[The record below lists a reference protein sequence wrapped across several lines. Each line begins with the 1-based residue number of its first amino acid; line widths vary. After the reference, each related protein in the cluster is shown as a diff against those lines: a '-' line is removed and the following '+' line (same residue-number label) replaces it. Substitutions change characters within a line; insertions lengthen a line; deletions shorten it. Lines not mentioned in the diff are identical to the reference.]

1 MDRRGRRD
9 TESGKGM
16 GIFAWGGIILI
27 AVVAFIIAYV
37 LYSNNLTRQAKNI
50 NNTQKIS
57 SAESNRLNMIEN
69 TEAAS
74 SSIGKSVNEL
84 EKETKN
90 TTNTENTNKMA
101 VNTSK
106 NEENKNQESKNE
118 NVDSNSK
125 NETEN
130 TTSKNESKNDE
141 KSENTESNNQ
151 SEEAK
156 DPSFAKP
163 VEGEKIKDYSRD
175 NLLYSTTLDEW
186 TTHLGIDFKAEKTD
200 IVKASADGKIKSVK
214 NDPRYGLTV
223 VIEHSNGFESIYS
236 NLLTSEFI
244 TVGEE
249 VKQGQTI
256 ATVGNTARFE
266 IADETHLH
274 FEIKQNGENVDPNI
288 YLK

>member
-9 TESGKGM
+9 ADSRKGGM
-16 GIFAWGGIILI
+16 LLTWGGIILI
-27 AVVAFIIAYV
+27 AVVAFIVAYA
-37 LYSNNLTRQAKNI
+37 LYSNNLSRQAKNI

-57 SAESNRLNMIEN
+57 STDNRMNMIGN

-84 EKETKN
+84 ESTTTN
-90 TTNTENTNKMA
+90 TTNSENTNKMA

-106 NEENKNQESKNE
+106 SEER
-118 NVDSNSK
+118 K
-125 NETEN
+125 NETTEKN
-130 TTSKNESKNDE
+130 DTTKNESTK
-141 KSENTESNNQ
+141 ENTSIEGVTNNEQ
-151 SEEAK
+151 VEKTK
-156 DPSFAKP
+156 DPTFLNP
-163 VEGEKIKDYSRD
+163 VDGEKIKDYSSD
-175 NLLYSTTLDEW
+175 NLVYSATLDEW
-186 TTHLGIDFKAEKTD
+186 TTHLGIDYKSEKTD
-200 IVKASADGKIKSVK
+200 IVKASADGKIKSIK

-223 VIEHSNGFESIYS
+223 VIEHANGFESVYS
-236 NLLTSEFI
+236 NLLTAEFI

>member
-9 TESGKGM
+9 ADSRKGVS
-16 GIFAWGGIILI
+16 FFTWGGIILI
-27 AVVAFIIAYV
+27 AVVAFIVAYV
-37 LYSNNLTRQAKNI
+37 LYSNNLSTQAKNI

-57 SAESNRLNMIEN
+57 STDNNRMNMIGN

-84 EKETKN
+84 ENTTKS
-90 TTNTENTNKMA
+90 TTNTEDTNKMA

-106 NEENKNQESKNE
+106 NEENKNLNNKNE
-118 NVDSNSK
+118 NNK
-125 NETEN
+125 NEKEEKPDSTKNNNVKENTATEN
-130 TTSKNESKNDE
+130 VTNVEQVE
-141 KSENTESNNQ
+141 KT
-151 SEEAK
+151 K
-156 DPSFAKP
+156 DPTFVNP
-163 VEGEKIKDYSRD
+163 VDGEKIKDYSSD
-175 NLLYSTTLDEW
+175 NLVYSVTLDEW
-186 TTHLGIDFKAEKTD
+186 TTHLGIDYKSEKTD
-200 IVKASADGKIKSVK
+200 IVKASADGKIKSIK

-223 VIEHSNGFESIYS
+223 VIEHTNGFESVYS
-236 NLLTSEFI
+236 NLLTAEFI

-274 FEIKQNGENVDPNI
+274 FEIKQNGESVDPNI

>member
-9 TESGKGM
+9 ADSRKSVSFLT
-16 GIFAWGGIILI
+16 WGGIILI
-27 AVVAFIIAYV
+27 AVVAFIVAYV
-37 LYSNNLTRQAKNI
+37 LYSNNLSTQAKNI

-57 SAESNRLNMIEN
+57 STDNNRMNMIEN

-84 EKETKN
+84 ENTTKS

-106 NEENKNQESKNE
+106 NEENKNLNNKNE
-118 NVDSNSK
+118 NNK
-125 NETEN
+125 NEKEEKPDATKNNNVKENTATEN
-130 TTSKNESKNDE
+130 VTNVEQVE
-141 KSENTESNNQ
+141 KT
-151 SEEAK
+151 K
-156 DPSFAKP
+156 DPTFVNP
-163 VEGEKIKDYSRD
+163 VDGEKIKDYSSD
-175 NLLYSTTLDEW
+175 NLVYSVTLDEW
-186 TTHLGIDFKAEKTD
+186 TTHLGIDYKSEKTD
-200 IVKASADGKIKSVK
+200 IVKASADGKIKSIK

-223 VIEHSNGFESIYS
+223 VIEHTNGFESVYS
-236 NLLTSEFI
+236 NLLTAEFI

-274 FEIKQNGENVDPNI
+274 FEIKQNGESVDPNI
-288 YLK
+288 YLR

>member
-9 TESGKGM
+9 ADSRKSVSFLT
-16 GIFAWGGIILI
+16 WGGIIFI
-27 AVVAFIIAYV
+27 AVVAFIVAYV
-37 LYSNNLTRQAKNI
+37 LYSNNLSTQAKNI

-57 SAESNRLNMIEN
+57 STDNNRMNMIEN

-84 EKETKN
+84 ENTTKS

-106 NEENKNQESKNE
+106 NEENKNLNNKNE
-118 NVDSNSK
+118 NNK
-125 NETEN
+125 NEKEEKPDATKNNNVKENTATEN
-130 TTSKNESKNDE
+130 VTNVEQVE
-141 KSENTESNNQ
+141 KT
-151 SEEAK
+151 K
-156 DPSFAKP
+156 DPTFVNP
-163 VEGEKIKDYSRD
+163 VDGEKIKDYSSD
-175 NLLYSTTLDEW
+175 NLVYSVTLDEW
-186 TTHLGIDFKAEKTD
+186 TTHLGIDYKSEKTD
-200 IVKASADGKIKSVK
+200 IVKASADGKIKSIK

-223 VIEHSNGFESIYS
+223 VIEHTNGFESVYS
-236 NLLTSEFI
+236 NLLTAEFI

-274 FEIKQNGENVDPNI
+274 FEIKQNGRKCRP
-288 YLK
+288 

>member
-9 TESGKGM
+9 ADSRKSVSFLT
-16 GIFAWGGIILI
+16 WGGIILI
-27 AVVAFIIAYV
+27 AVVAFIVAYV
-37 LYSNNLTRQAKNI
+37 LYSNNLSTQAKNI

-57 SAESNRLNMIEN
+57 STDNNRMNMIEN

-84 EKETKN
+84 ENTTKS

-106 NEENKNQESKNE
+106 NEENLNNKNE
-118 NVDSNSK
+118 NNK
-125 NETEN
+125 NEKEEKPDATKNNNVKENTATEN
-130 TTSKNESKNDE
+130 VTNVEQVE
-141 KSENTESNNQ
+141 KT
-151 SEEAK
+151 K
-156 DPSFAKP
+156 DPTFVNP
-163 VEGEKIKDYSRD
+163 VDGEKIKDYSSD
-175 NLLYSTTLDEW
+175 NLVYSVTLDEW
-186 TTHLGIDFKAEKTD
+186 TTHLGIDYKSEKTD
-200 IVKASADGKIKSVK
+200 IVKASADGKIKSIK

-223 VIEHSNGFESIYS
+223 VIEHTNGFESVYS
-236 NLLTSEFI
+236 NLLTAEFI

-274 FEIKQNGENVDPNI
+274 FEIKQNGESVDPNI
-288 YLK
+288 YLR

>member
-9 TESGKGM
+9 ADSRKGGM
-16 GIFAWGGIILI
+16 LLTWGGIILI
-27 AVVAFIIAYV
+27 AVVAFIVAYA
-37 LYSNNLTRQAKNI
+37 LYSNNLSRQAKNI

-57 SAESNRLNMIEN
+57 STDNRMNMIGN

-84 EKETKN
+84 ESTTTN
-90 TTNTENTNKMA
+90 TTNSENTNKMA

-106 NEENKNQESKNE
+106 SEER
-118 NVDSNSK
+118 K
-125 NETEN
+125 NETTEKN
-130 TTSKNESKNDE
+130 DTTKNESTK
-141 KSENTESNNQ
+141 ENTSTEGVTNNEQ
-151 SEEAK
+151 VEKTK
-156 DPSFAKP
+156 DPTFLNP
-163 VEGEKIKDYSRD
+163 VDGEKIKDYSSD
-175 NLLYSTTLDEW
+175 NLVYSATLDEW
-186 TTHLGIDFKAEKTD
+186 TTHLGIDYKSEKTD
-200 IVKASADGKIKSVK
+200 IVKAAADGKIKSIK

-223 VIEHSNGFESIYS
+223 VIEHTNGFESVYS
-236 NLLTSEFI
+236 NLLTAEFI

-249 VKQGQTI
+249 LKQGQTI

>member
-9 TESGKGM
+9 ADSRKG
-16 GIFAWGGIILI
+16 ISFFTWGGIILI
-27 AVVAFIIAYV
+27 AVVAFIVAYV
-37 LYSNNLTRQAKNI
+37 LYSNNLSTQAKNI

-57 SAESNRLNMIEN
+57 STDNNRMNMIGN

-84 EKETKN
+84 ENTTKS

-106 NEENKNQESKNE
+106 NEENKNLNNNNENNKNE
-118 NVDSNSK
+118 KEEKPDATKNNNVKENTA
-125 NETEN
+125 TEN
-130 TTSKNESKNDE
+130 VTNVEQVE
-141 KSENTESNNQ
+141 KT
-151 SEEAK
+151 K
-156 DPSFAKP
+156 DPTFVNP
-163 VEGEKIKDYSRD
+163 VDGEKIKDYSSD
-175 NLLYSTTLDEW
+175 NLVYSVTLDEW
-186 TTHLGIDFKAEKTD
+186 TTHLGIDYKSEKTD
-200 IVKASADGKIKSVK
+200 IVKASADGKIKSIK

-223 VIEHSNGFESIYS
+223 VIEHTNGFESVYS
-236 NLLTSEFI
+236 NLLTAEFI

-274 FEIKQNGENVDPNI
+274 FEIKQNGESVDPNI

>member
-9 TESGKGM
+9 VDSRKGVS
-16 GIFAWGGIILI
+16 FLTWGGIILI
-27 AVVAFIIAYV
+27 AVVAFIVAYV
-37 LYSNNLTRQAKNI
+37 LYSNNLSTQAKNI

-57 SAESNRLNMIEN
+57 STDNNRMNMIGN

-84 EKETKN
+84 EN
-90 TTNTENTNKMA
+90 TTKSTTNKENTNKMA

-106 NEENKNQESKNE
+106 NEENKNLNNKNE
-118 NVDSNSK
+118 NNENEKEEKPDATK
-125 NETEN
+125 NNNVKENTATEN
-130 TTSKNESKNDE
+130 VTNVEQVE
-141 KSENTESNNQ
+141 KT
-151 SEEAK
+151 K
-156 DPSFAKP
+156 DPTFVNP
-163 VEGEKIKDYSRD
+163 VDGEKIKDYSSD
-175 NLLYSTTLDEW
+175 NLVYSVTLDEW
-186 TTHLGIDFKAEKTD
+186 TTHLGIDYKSEKTD
-200 IVKASADGKIKSVK
+200 IVKASADGKIKSIK

-223 VIEHSNGFESIYS
+223 VIEHTNGFESVYS
-236 NLLTSEFI
+236 NLLTAEFI

-274 FEIKQNGENVDPNI
+274 FEIKQNGESVDPNI
-288 YLK
+288 YLR

>member
-1 MDRRGRRD
+1 MVSRGRSDSDSR
-9 TESGKGM
+9 KGVS
-16 GIFAWGGIILI
+16 FLTWGGIILI
-27 AVVAFIIAYV
+27 AVVAFIVAYV
-37 LYSNNLTRQAKNI
+37 LYSNNLSTQAKNI

-57 SAESNRLNMIEN
+57 STDNNRMNMIGN

-84 EKETKN
+84 ENTTKS

-106 NEENKNQESKNE
+106 NEENKNLNNKNE
-118 NVDSNSK
+118 NNK
-125 NETEN
+125 NEKEEKPDATKNNNVKEN
-130 TTSKNESKNDE
+130 TLNENVTNVEQVE
-141 KSENTESNNQ
+141 KT
-151 SEEAK
+151 K
-156 DPSFAKP
+156 DPTFVNP
-163 VEGEKIKDYSRD
+163 VDGEKIKDYSSD
-175 NLLYSTTLDEW
+175 NLVYSVTLDEW
-186 TTHLGIDFKAEKTD
+186 TTHLGIDYKSEKTD
-200 IVKASADGKIKSVK
+200 IVKASADGKIKSIK

-223 VIEHSNGFESIYS
+223 VIEHTNGFESVYS
-236 NLLTSEFI
+236 NLLTAEFI

-274 FEIKQNGENVDPNI
+274 FEIKQNGESVDPNI
-288 YLK
+288 YLR

>member
-9 TESGKGM
+9 ADSRKGGM
-16 GIFAWGGIILI
+16 LLTWGGIILI
-27 AVVAFIIAYV
+27 AVVAFIVAYA
-37 LYSNNLTRQAKNI
+37 LYSNNLSRQAKNI

-57 SAESNRLNMIEN
+57 STDNRMNMIGN

-84 EKETKN
+84 ESTTTN
-90 TTNTENTNKMA
+90 TTNSENTNKMA

-106 NEENKNQESKNE
+106 SEER
-118 NVDSNSK
+118 K
-125 NETEN
+125 NETTEKN
-130 TTSKNESKNDE
+130 DTTKNESTK
-141 KSENTESNNQ
+141 ENTSTEGVTNNEQ
-151 SEEAK
+151 VEKTK
-156 DPSFAKP
+156 DPTFLNP
-163 VEGEKIKDYSRD
+163 VDGEKIKDYSSD
-175 NLLYSTTLDEW
+175 NLVYSATLDEW
-186 TTHLGIDFKAEKTD
+186 TTHLGIDYKSEKTD
-200 IVKASADGKIKSVK
+200 IVKASADGKIKSIK

-223 VIEHSNGFESIYS
+223 VIEHANGFESVYS
-236 NLLTSEFI
+236 NLLTAEFI

-274 FEIKQNGENVDPNI
+274 FEIKENGENVDPNI

>member
-9 TESGKGM
+9 ADSRKGVS
-16 GIFAWGGIILI
+16 FFTWGGIILI
-27 AVVAFIIAYV
+27 AVVAFIVAYV
-37 LYSNNLTRQAKNI
+37 LYSNNLSTQAKNI

-57 SAESNRLNMIEN
+57 SKDNRMNMIGN

-84 EKETKN
+84 ESTTTN
-90 TTNTENTNKMA
+90 TTNSENTNKMA

-106 NEENKNQESKNE
+106 SEER
-118 NVDSNSK
+118 K
-125 NETEN
+125 NETTEKN
-130 TTSKNESKNDE
+130 DTTKNESK
-141 KSENTESNNQ
+141 KENTSTEGVTNNEQ
-151 SEEAK
+151 VEKTK
-156 DPSFAKP
+156 DPTFLNP
-163 VEGEKIKDYSRD
+163 VDGEKIKDYSSD
-175 NLLYSTTLDEW
+175 NLVYSATLDEW
-186 TTHLGIDFKAEKTD
+186 TTHLGIDYKSEKTD
-200 IVKASADGKIKSVK
+200 IVKASADGKIKSIK

-223 VIEHSNGFESIYS
+223 VIEHANGFESVYS
-236 NLLTSEFI
+236 NLLTAEFI

>member
-9 TESGKGM
+9 ADSRKSVSFLT
-16 GIFAWGGIILI
+16 WGGIILI
-27 AVVAFIIAYV
+27 AVVAFIVAYV
-37 LYSNNLTRQAKNI
+37 LYSNNLSTQAKNI

-57 SAESNRLNMIEN
+57 STDNNRMNMIGN

-84 EKETKN
+84 ENTTKS

-106 NEENKNQESKNE
+106 NEENKNLNNKNE
-118 NVDSNSK
+118 NNK
-125 NETEN
+125 NEKEEKPDATKNNNVKENTATEN
-130 TTSKNESKNDE
+130 VTNVEQVE
-141 KSENTESNNQ
+141 KT
-151 SEEAK
+151 K
-156 DPSFAKP
+156 DPTFANP
-163 VEGEKIKDYSRD
+163 VDGEKIKDYSSD
-175 NLLYSTTLDEW
+175 NLVYSVTLDEW
-186 TTHLGIDFKAEKTD
+186 TTHLGIDYKSEKTD
-200 IVKASADGKIKSVK
+200 IVKASADGKIKSIK

-223 VIEHSNGFESIYS
+223 LIEHTNGFESVYS
-236 NLLTSEFI
+236 NLWTAEFI

-274 FEIKQNGENVDPNI
+274 FEIKQNGENVDANI
-288 YLK
+288 YLR

>member
-9 TESGKGM
+9 ADSRKGVS
-16 GIFAWGGIILI
+16 FFTWGGIILI
-27 AVVAFIIAYV
+27 ALVAFIVAYV
-37 LYSNNLTRQAKNI
+37 LYSNNLSTQAKNI

-57 SAESNRLNMIEN
+57 STDNNRMNMIGN
-69 TEAAS
+69 TEVAS

-84 EKETKN
+84 ENTTKS

-106 NEENKNQESKNE
+106 SEENKNLNNKNE
-118 NVDSNSK
+118 KEEKPDVTKNNNVKENTS
-125 NETEN
+125 TEN
-130 TTSKNESKNDE
+130 VTNVEQVEKTKDTTFVN
-141 KSENTESNNQ
+141 
-151 SEEAK
+151 
-156 DPSFAKP
+156 P
-163 VEGEKIKDYSRD
+163 VDGEKIKDYSSD
-175 NLLYSTTLDEW
+175 NLVYSVTLDEW
-186 TTHLGIDFKAEKTD
+186 TTHLGIDYKSEKTD
-200 IVKASADGKIKSVK
+200 IVKAAADGKIKSIK

-223 VIEHSNGFESIYS
+223 VIEHTNGFESVYS
-236 NLLTSEFI
+236 NLLTAEFI

-274 FEIKQNGENVDPNI
+274 FEIKRNGENVDPNI

>member
-9 TESGKGM
+9 ADSRKGVS
-16 GIFAWGGIILI
+16 FFTWGGIILI
-27 AVVAFIIAYV
+27 AVVAFIVAYV
-37 LYSNNLTRQAKNI
+37 LYSNNLSTQAKNI

-57 SAESNRLNMIEN
+57 STDNNRMNMIGN

-84 EKETKN
+84 ENTTKS
-90 TTNTENTNKMA
+90 TTNTEDTNKMA

-106 NEENKNQESKNE
+106 NEENKNLNNKNE
-118 NVDSNSK
+118 NNK
-125 NETEN
+125 NKKEEKPDATKNNNVKENTATEN
-130 TTSKNESKNDE
+130 VTNVEQVE
-141 KSENTESNNQ
+141 KT
-151 SEEAK
+151 K
-156 DPSFAKP
+156 DPTFVNP
-163 VEGEKIKDYSRD
+163 VDGEKIKDYSSD
-175 NLLYSTTLDEW
+175 NLVYSVTLDEW
-186 TTHLGIDFKAEKTD
+186 TTHLGIDYKSEKTD
-200 IVKASADGKIKSVK
+200 IVKASADGKIKSIK

-223 VIEHSNGFESIYS
+223 VIEHTNGFESVYS
-236 NLLTSEFI
+236 NLLTAEFI

-274 FEIKQNGENVDPNI
+274 FEIKQNGESVDPNI
-288 YLK
+288 YLR

>member
-9 TESGKGM
+9 ADSRKSVSFLT
-16 GIFAWGGIILI
+16 WGGIILI
-27 AVVAFIIAYV
+27 AVVAFIVAYV
-37 LYSNNLTRQAKNI
+37 LYSNNLSTQAKNI

-57 SAESNRLNMIEN
+57 STDNNRMNMIGN

-84 EKETKN
+84 ENTTKS

-106 NEENKNQESKNE
+106 NEENKNLNNKNE
-118 NVDSNSK
+118 NNK
-125 NETEN
+125 NEKEEKPDATKNNNVKENTATEN
-130 TTSKNESKNDE
+130 VTNVEQVE
-141 KSENTESNNQ
+141 KT
-151 SEEAK
+151 K
-156 DPSFAKP
+156 DPTFVNP
-163 VEGEKIKDYSRD
+163 VDGEKIKDYSSD
-175 NLLYSTTLDEW
+175 NLVYSVTLDEW
-186 TTHLGIDFKAEKTD
+186 TTHLGIDYKSEKTD
-200 IVKASADGKIKSVK
+200 IVKASADGKIKSIK

-223 VIEHSNGFESIYS
+223 VIEHTNGFESVYS
-236 NLLTSEFI
+236 NLLTAEFI

-274 FEIKQNGENVDPNI
+274 FEIKQNGESVDPNI

>member
-9 TESGKGM
+9 ADSRKGVS
-16 GIFAWGGIILI
+16 FFTWGGIILI
-27 AVVAFIIAYV
+27 AVVAFIVAYV
-37 LYSNNLTRQAKNI
+37 LYSNNLSTQAKNI

-57 SAESNRLNMIEN
+57 STDNNRMNMIGN

-84 EKETKN
+84 ENTTKS

-106 NEENKNQESKNE
+106 NEENKNLNNKNE
-118 NVDSNSK
+118 NNK
-125 NETEN
+125 NEKEEKPDATKNNNVKENTATEN
-130 TTSKNESKNDE
+130 VTNVEQVE
-141 KSENTESNNQ
+141 KT
-151 SEEAK
+151 K
-156 DPSFAKP
+156 DPTFVNP
-163 VEGEKIKDYSRD
+163 VDGEKIKDYSSD
-175 NLLYSTTLDEW
+175 NLVYSVTLDEW
-186 TTHLGIDFKAEKTD
+186 TTHLGIDYKSEKTD
-200 IVKASADGKIKSVK
+200 IVKASADGKIKSIK

-223 VIEHSNGFESIYS
+223 VIEHTNGFESVYS
-236 NLLTSEFI
+236 NLLTAEFI

-274 FEIKQNGENVDPNI
+274 FEIKQNGESVDPNI

>member
-9 TESGKGM
+9 ADSRKGVS
-16 GIFAWGGIILI
+16 FFTWGGIILI
-27 AVVAFIIAYV
+27 AVVAFIVAYV
-37 LYSNNLTRQAKNI
+37 LYSNNLSTQAKNI

-57 SAESNRLNMIEN
+57 STDNNRMNMIGN

-84 EKETKN
+84 ENTTKS

-106 NEENKNQESKNE
+106 NEENKNLNNKNE
-118 NVDSNSK
+118 NNK
-125 NETEN
+125 NEKEEKPDATKNNNVKEN
-130 TTSKNESKNDE
+130 TTTENVNNGEQVE
-141 KSENTESNNQ
+141 KT
-151 SEEAK
+151 K
-156 DPSFAKP
+156 DPTFVNP
-163 VEGEKIKDYSRD
+163 VDGEKIKDYSSD
-175 NLLYSTTLDEW
+175 NLVYSVTLDEW
-186 TTHLGIDFKAEKTD
+186 TTHLGIDYKSEKTD
-200 IVKASADGKIKSVK
+200 IVKASADGKIKSIK

-223 VIEHSNGFESIYS
+223 VIEHTNGFESVYS
-236 NLLTSEFI
+236 NLLTAEFI

-274 FEIKQNGENVDPNI
+274 FEIKQNGESVDPNI

>member
-9 TESGKGM
+9 ADSRKGVS
-16 GIFAWGGIILI
+16 FFTWGGIILI
-27 AVVAFIIAYV
+27 AVVAFIVAYV
-37 LYSNNLTRQAKNI
+37 LYSNNLSTQAKNI

-57 SAESNRLNMIEN
+57 STDNNRMNMIGN

-84 EKETKN
+84 ENTTKS
-90 TTNTENTNKMA
+90 TTNTEDTNKMA

-106 NEENKNQESKNE
+106 NEENKNLNNKNE
-118 NVDSNSK
+118 NNK
-125 NETEN
+125 NKKEEKPDATKNNNVKENTATEN
-130 TTSKNESKNDE
+130 VTNVEQVE
-141 KSENTESNNQ
+141 KT
-151 SEEAK
+151 K
-156 DPSFAKP
+156 DPTFVNP
-163 VEGEKIKDYSRD
+163 VDGEKIKDYSRD
-175 NLLYSTTLDEW
+175 NLVYSVTLDEW
-186 TTHLGIDFKAEKTD
+186 TTHLGIDYKSEKTD
-200 IVKASADGKIKSVK
+200 IVKASADGKIKSIK

-223 VIEHSNGFESIYS
+223 VIEHTNGFESVYS
-236 NLLTSEFI
+236 NLLTAEFI

-274 FEIKQNGENVDPNI
+274 FEIKQNGESVDPNI
-288 YLK
+288 YLR

>member
-9 TESGKGM
+9 ADSRKGGM
-16 GIFAWGGIILI
+16 LLTWGGIILI
-27 AVVAFIIAYV
+27 AVVAFIVAYA
-37 LYSNNLTRQAKNI
+37 LYSNNLSRQAKNI

-57 SAESNRLNMIEN
+57 STDNRMNMIGN

-84 EKETKN
+84 ESTTTN
-90 TTNTENTNKMA
+90 TTNSENTNKMA

-106 NEENKNQESKNE
+106 SEER
-118 NVDSNSK
+118 K
-125 NETEN
+125 NETTEKN
-130 TTSKNESKNDE
+130 DTTKNESTK
-141 KSENTESNNQ
+141 ENTSTEGVTNNEQ
-151 SEEAK
+151 VEKTK
-156 DPSFAKP
+156 DPTFLNP
-163 VEGEKIKDYSRD
+163 VDGEKIKDYSSD
-175 NLLYSTTLDEW
+175 NLVYSATLDEW
-186 TTHLGIDFKAEKTD
+186 TTHLGIDYKSEKTD
-200 IVKASADGKIKSVK
+200 IVKASADGKIKSIK

-223 VIEHSNGFESIYS
+223 VIEHANGFESVYS
-236 NLLTSEFI
+236 NLLTAEFI

-274 FEIKQNGENVDPNI
+274 FEIKQNGENI
-288 YLK
+288 Y

>member
-9 TESGKGM
+9 ADSRKGGM
-16 GIFAWGGIILI
+16 LLTWGGIILI
-27 AVVAFIIAYV
+27 AVVAFIVAYA
-37 LYSNNLTRQAKNI
+37 LYSNNLSRQAKNI

-57 SAESNRLNMIEN
+57 STDNRMNMIGN

-84 EKETKN
+84 ESTTTN
-90 TTNTENTNKMA
+90 TTNSENTNKMA

-106 NEENKNQESKNE
+106 SEGR
-118 NVDSNSK
+118 K
-125 NETEN
+125 NETTEKN
-130 TTSKNESKNDE
+130 DTTKNESTK
-141 KSENTESNNQ
+141 ENTSIEGVTNNEQ
-151 SEEAK
+151 VEKTK
-156 DPSFAKP
+156 DPTFLNP
-163 VEGEKIKDYSRD
+163 VDGEKIKDYSSD
-175 NLLYSTTLDEW
+175 NLVYSATLDEW
-186 TTHLGIDFKAEKTD
+186 TTHLGIDYKSEKTD
-200 IVKASADGKIKSVK
+200 IVKASADGKIKSIK

-223 VIEHSNGFESIYS
+223 VIEHANGFESVYS
-236 NLLTSEFI
+236 NLLTAEFI

>member
-9 TESGKGM
+9 ADSRKGVS
-16 GIFAWGGIILI
+16 FFTWGGIILI
-27 AVVAFIIAYV
+27 AVVAFIVAYV
-37 LYSNNLTRQAKNI
+37 LYSNNLSTQAKNI

-57 SAESNRLNMIEN
+57 STDNNRMNMIGN

-84 EKETKN
+84 ENTTKS

-106 NEENKNQESKNE
+106 NEENKNLNNKNE
-118 NVDSNSK
+118 NNK
-125 NETEN
+125 NEKEEKPDATKNNNVKENTATEN
-130 TTSKNESKNDE
+130 VTNVEQVE
-141 KSENTESNNQ
+141 KT
-151 SEEAK
+151 K
-156 DPSFAKP
+156 DPTFVNP
-163 VEGEKIKDYSRD
+163 VDGEKIKDYSSD
-175 NLLYSTTLDEW
+175 NLVYSVTLDEW
-186 TTHLGIDFKAEKTD
+186 TTHLGIDYKSEKTD
-200 IVKASADGKIKSVK
+200 IVKASADGKIKSIK

-223 VIEHSNGFESIYS
+223 VIEHTNGFESVYS
-236 NLLTSEFI
+236 NLLTAEFI

-274 FEIKQNGENVDPNI
+274 FEIKQNGESVDPNI
-288 YLK
+288 YLR

>member
-1 MDRRGRRD
+1 MDRRGKRD
-9 TESGKGM
+9 ADSRKGVS
-16 GIFAWGGIILI
+16 FLTWGGIILI
-27 AVVAFIIAYV
+27 AVVAFIVAYV
-37 LYSNNLTRQAKNI
+37 LYSNNLSTQAKNI

-57 SAESNRLNMIEN
+57 STDNNRMNMIGN

-84 EKETKN
+84 ENTTKS

-106 NEENKNQESKNE
+106 NEENKNLNNATKNNNVKENTLNE
-118 NVDSNSK
+118 NVTNV
-125 NETEN
+125 EQV
-130 TTSKNESKNDE
+130 E
-141 KSENTESNNQ
+141 KT
-151 SEEAK
+151 K
-156 DPSFAKP
+156 DPTFVNP
-163 VEGEKIKDYSRD
+163 VDGEKIKDYSSD
-175 NLLYSTTLDEW
+175 NLVYSVTLDEW
-186 TTHLGIDFKAEKTD
+186 TTHLGIDYKSEKTD
-200 IVKASADGKIKSVK
+200 IVKASADGKIKSIK

-223 VIEHSNGFESIYS
+223 VIEHTNGFESVYS
-236 NLLTSEFI
+236 NLLTAEFI

>member
-9 TESGKGM
+9 ADSRKGVS
-16 GIFAWGGIILI
+16 FFTWVGIILI
-27 AVVAFIIAYV
+27 AVVAFIVAYV
-37 LYSNNLTRQAKNI
+37 LYSNNLSTQAKNI

-57 SAESNRLNMIEN
+57 STDNNRMNMIGN

-84 EKETKN
+84 ENTTKS

-106 NEENKNQESKNE
+106 NEENKNLNNKNE
-118 NVDSNSK
+118 NNK
-125 NETEN
+125 NEKEEKPDATKNNNVKENTATEN
-130 TTSKNESKNDE
+130 VTNVEQVE
-141 KSENTESNNQ
+141 KT
-151 SEEAK
+151 K
-156 DPSFAKP
+156 DPTFINP
-163 VEGEKIKDYSRD
+163 VDGEKIKDYSSD
-175 NLLYSTTLDEW
+175 NLVYSVTLDEW
-186 TTHLGIDFKAEKTD
+186 TTHLGIDYKSEKTD
-200 IVKASADGKIKSVK
+200 IVKASADGKIKSIK

-223 VIEHSNGFESIYS
+223 VIEHANGFESVYS
-236 NLLTSEFI
+236 NLLTAEFI

-274 FEIKQNGENVDPNI
+274 FEIKQNGESVDPNI
-288 YLK
+288 YLR